1 MTSLLWIGVLFSHD
15 LVNLLFFFS
24 YFGIST
30 SKKNRQF
37 ADRVFTPQKKSKKTR
52 FANGILLKKWPHIYN
67 YLLLLLY
74 YLQITKCYSLWASFS
89 CECPFTRHFS
99 RVYTKA
105 LSTQNNLSRVPYIVT
120 TQQTAP
126 PHHYPSQLLSLS
138 SLSDWAT
145 ELLSRYQN
153 G

>member
-1 MTSLLWIGVLFSHD
+1 MVTL
-15 LVNLLFFFS
+15 
-24 YFGIST
+24 T
-30 SKKNRQF
+30 QKKINVF

-52 FANGILLKKWPHIYN
+52 FQKPLFFKKWTILYN

-74 YLQITKCYSLWASFS
+74 YIQTTKCSYLWLLFS
-89 CECPFTRHFS
+89 CECFFTRCFC
-99 RVYTKA
+99 RVYTKQPFTRA
-105 LSTQNNLSRVPYIVT
+105 TYRTATLPTIDL

-145 ELLSRYQN
+145 ELLKHFALWLLSHYQN